1 MTLDAG
7 DDYGMS
13 HVNASLELHTR
24 LRFSSP
30 TSLVVIGMLT
40 MPQETSLHHYPLSS
54 LSRQEPC
61 PENSS
66 YVFPRTRA
74 LAICCHLNMI
84 WVRERGSP
92 STLGQRKKCTI

>member
-7 DDYGMS
+7 ADYGMS

-30 TSLVVIGMLT
+30 TSLIVTGMLT
-40 MPQETSLHHYPLSS
+40 MPQETLLHHYPLSS

-61 PENSS
+61 PENNS

-74 LAICCHLNMI
+74 LATCCQLKVT
-84 WVRERGSP
+84 WPRERGSL
-92 STLGQRKKCTI
+92 STPGQRKK